1 MPHEQRHR
9 DGNTLLVLIALVSIA
24 IGTWLWVS
32 GDMHNA
38 AHGMASAMT
47 SGGMTSGGYLFLNLI
62 VTVVY
67 GALIVFILWHLGLWP
82 RLAEIFDDV
91 RTILADK
98 ARQAADR
105 LEPKAKPQ
113 PVKQVEHPVTKAIR
127 ELNERLD
134 SIEKQKA
141 SEAVVKST
149 TTKVVKA

>member
-1 MPHEQRHR
+1 MPHDRHR

-24 IGTWLWVS
+24 IGTWLWIS
-32 GDMHNA
+32 GDLHNA

-82 RLAEIFDDV
+82 RMAEIFDDV
-91 RTILADK
+91 RIILADK

-105 LEPKAKPQ
+105 LEPKPKPQ
-113 PVKQVEHPVTKAIR
+113 PAKQVNPVVEAIR
-127 ELNERLD
+127 DIDKRIQAIERR
-134 SIEKQKA
+134 QKA
-141 SEAVVKST
+141 SEAVAKAT
-149 TTKVVKA
+149 TDEVVQP